1 MFSKEEAQRIKR
13 EFWVSFAEEN
23 PRKWLLY
30 NTKIKDV
37 AFKFY
42 VDNKKAQVSLEIEP
56 KDDKNRIIYYEKIE
70 SLKTI
75 LLEEY
80 LPNAIFERDLYLE
93 NGKVISKIWVEKN
106 QVSSNNRN
114 TWPDIF
120 DFFSDNMER
129 FERFFYEYEDYI
141 KDLKI
146 NT

>member
-1 MFSKEEAQRIKR
+1 MCSKEEAQRIKR
-13 EFWVSFAEEN
+13 EFWVTFAEEH
-23 PRKWLLY
+23 PRKWILY

-42 VDNKKAQVSLEIEP
+42 IDNKKAQVLLEIEP
-56 KDDKNRIIYYEKIE
+56 KDEKNRIVYYEKIE

-80 LPNAIFERDLYLE
+80 LPDAVFERDLYLQ
-93 NGKVISKIWVEKN
+93 NGKAISRIWVEKLN
-106 QVSSNNRN
+106 VSSNNKN
-114 TWPDIF
+114 TWPEVF
-120 DFFSDNMER
+120 DFFNEKMDA
-129 FERFFYEYEDYI
+129 FERFFFEYEDYI